1 MGKVLNMI
9 QRYEYV
15 KRAAQ
20 ESELKPWQRVYTNR
34 NLKLDTV
41 THMGFDMDHTLA
53 VYHEKL
59 EKLAFDLSIKELV
72 SKFGYDQ
79 KILDF
84 EYEYGGVI
92 RGLVVDKVRGNVIK
106 LDTHKYVEI
115 AYHGEK
121 RLTRDER
128 KVIYAKPGESY
139 RPDGDEYRYLDTLFC
154 LPEAYLFLRMVS
166 FIDETEGQREDY
178 TQLASEIRTSID
190 TIHRNGSLK
199 KEIADNINS
208 YVNKSAQLAKTL
220 HHFIQGGKK
229 LFLLTNSEYYFTD
242 LVLTH
247 LLSNELSE
255 YTRWQDYFEI
265 IVVSSRKP
273 GFFLKDTEMES
284 IKVDEL
290 GVKIS
295 KDVSYKVFRGG
306 YYAKIEELIG
316 SSGENIMYFGDH
328 TFGDILKSKQTCGWR
343 TAMIIEE
350 LEKELKTI
358 DSHKDKNAKLSG
370 MRGELYDLQEELH
383 LYEEKIHS
391 LRDRKIDCF
400 DDLTKKELENMD
412 IKISESQC
420 ILSQLEIQLSETV
433 WKIKSLE
440 EELLEDYNPKWG
452 CLFKSSRR
460 KSRLGDQVED
470 FACVYTS
477 SITNFYYYPTT
488 KYYRISRD
496 LMAHERYDSNSY

>member
-1 MGKVLNMI
+1 MI

-15 KRAAQ
+15 KRAAK
-20 ESELKPWQRVYTNR
+20 ESELNSWQRVYTNR

-59 EKLAFDLSIKELV
+59 EELAFKLSAKQLV
-72 SKFGYDQ
+72 EKYGYD
-79 KILDF
+79 KKVLDF

-106 LDTHKYVEI
+106 LDTYKYVEI

-128 KVIYAKPGESY
+128 KVVYAKPGESY

-154 LPEAYLFLRMVS
+154 LPEAYLFLKMVS
-166 FIDETEGQREDY
+166 FIDETEGEREDY
-178 TQLASEIRTSID
+178 SSLAVDIRKSID
-190 TIHRNGSLK
+190 TIHRDGSLK
-199 KEIADNINS
+199 KEISLNLNS
-208 YVNKSAQLAKTL
+208 YINKSKQLAKTL

-247 LLSNELSE
+247 LLTDELIE
-255 YTRWQDYFEI
+255 YPRWQDYFEI

-273 GFFLKDTEMES
+273 GFFLKDTVMES
-284 IKVDEL
+284 LKKDEN
-290 GVKIS
+290 GVKIPE
-295 KDVSYKVFRGG
+295 DVAYKVYRGG
-306 YYAKIEELIG
+306 YYSKIEELIG
-316 SSGENIMYFGDH
+316 SCGENIIYYGDH

-350 LEKELKTI
+350 LEKELKVI
-358 DSHKDKNAKLSG
+358 DSHKEKNGKLSR

-383 LYEEKIHS
+383 LYEEKIHN

-400 DDLTKKELENMD
+400 DDLTKDELEKMD
-412 IKISESQC
+412 AKITESQD
-420 ILSQLEIQLSETV
+420 ILSQLEVQLSDTV
-433 WKIKSLE
+433 WRIKSLE

-477 SITNFYYYPTT
+477 SITNFYHYPTT
-488 KYYRISRD
+488 KYFRISRD
-496 LMAHERYDSNSY
+496 LMAHERYDSHSY